1 MTPLLALIIN
11 GFREARR
18 NRVTVVVAAFG
29 IVLLLSTPLV
39 QDVTIITF
47 ARVLTDVG
55 LGAMSLLSV
64 FLAIFLSSGMLTRE
78 IERRTIFIV
87 VSKPISRGTF
97 IVGRIGGNLLTLL
110 LMLIGMYALFALQ
123 MVVLREHVTPQ
134 HHVAVIGLYFELIV
148 LTCLG
153 FFFGS
158 FTSQFTAAIVV
169 TGLYIIGHLS
179 GDLYRFASRSE
190 SELIQIAGK
199 AAYYV
204 LPNLDRL
211 DYRSQASYQ
220 VGILLSDLGQSI
232 GYALGYSAVLIV
244 ATIAVF
250 QKRDFK

>member
-18 NRVTVVVAAFG
+18 NRITVVVAAFG

-39 QDVTIITF
+39 EDVTIITF

-78 IERRTIFIV
+78 IERRTIFLV

-97 IVGRIGGNLLTLL
+97 ILGRIGGNLLTLL
-110 LMLIGMYALFALQ
+110 LMLVGMYALFAVQ
-123 MVVLREHVTPQ
+123 MVLLKENVTPQ
-134 HHVAVIGLYFELIV
+134 HHVAVIGLYFELIL

-158 FTSQFTAAIVV
+158 FAGQFTAAIVV
-169 TGLYIIGHLS
+169 TGLYLIGHLS
-179 GDLYRFASRSE
+179 GDLYRFASHSE
-190 SELIQIAGK
+190 SEVIQIAGK

-211 DYRSQASYQ
+211 DFRSQAAYQ
-220 VGILLSDLGQSI
+220 IGIALTDLLQSVV
-232 GYALGYSAVLIV
+232 YALGYSAVLVV
-244 ATIAVF
+244 ATIAIF
-250 QKRDFK
+250 QRRDFK